1 MQPRYHHQVVG
12 INSRLDTL
20 QAAVLLVKLK
30 HLEEW
35 TAARAA
41 NARRYG
47 ELFAAAGLDGIVTL
61 PLASAHGRHV
71 WNQYV
76 IRVPHARRDALRAF
90 LAERQIGSEI
100 YYPIPL
106 HLQECFQPLGYAP
119 GSLPESE
126 RAARE
131 TLALPI
137 FAELTADEQRTV
149 VAAIAQFFGCL
160 GRL

>member
-1 MQPRYHHQVVG
+1 MQPRYHHKVVG

-35 TAARAA
+35 TAARSA

-47 ELFAAAGLDGIVTL
+47 ELFEAAALEGLVGL

-76 IRVPHARRDALRAF
+76 IRVPHGRRDALRDF
-90 LAERQIGSEI
+90 LTERKIGTEI

-106 HLQECFQPLGYAP
+106 HLQECFETLGYAA

-126 RAARE
+126 RAAARRW
-131 TLALPI
+131 PC
-137 FAELTADEQRTV
+137 RSSPS
-149 VAAIAQFFGCL
+149 
-160 GRL
+160 